1 MISSDLRFTANH
13 CWVRDEGDLWVVGI
27 TDYAQEQMGD
37 LTFVELP
44 ELDEHV
50 DADDE
55 IAVVESVKSANSIF
69 APAAGK
75 IVAINEALLEQPEL
89 VNQDPFGRGWLFKM
103 KPDDPSGLENLLDT
117 DAYKA
122 FLPEED
128 E

>member
-1 MISSDLRFTANH
+1 M
-13 CWVRDEGDLWVVGI
+13 
-27 TDYAQEQMGD
+27 
-37 LTFVELP
+37 
-44 ELDEHV
+44 

-55 IAVVESVKSANSIF
+55 IAVVESVQSANSIF

-117 DAYKA
+117 DAYEA